1 MERTVGSCPPP
12 EKLAFNAGS
21 IPPRMVTFD
30 TYTDWLVSRDPGE
43 IEDSAFK
50 MSGRHKTDLR
60 AFPPLPK

>member
-21 IPPRMVTFD
+21 IPPRMVTLD

-43 IEDSAFK
+43 IEDSAFQNEWK
-50 MSGRHKTDLR
+50 AQD
-60 AFPPLPK
+60 